1 MARKYED
8 SPVHGLNLQFG
19 ITGHKRKRGPQR
31 DEVSAVNRNKA
42 VNGGQQGAFF

>member
-19 ITGHKRKRGPQR
+19 ITGTQKEERASEG
-31 DEVSAVNRNKA
+31 
-42 VNGGQQGAFF
+42 